1 MSPPSPRRRSIAA
14 DVCVVGAGP
23 AGVAAACRA
32 AEAGRRVALLDEGFG
47 PGGQIW
53 RHAPAGPP
61 PAEARPWLERLSRS
75 GAEVLRH
82 AALFEARRAGAGF
95 RLSAELR
102 TDGGPARLDVDAR
115 AVVLATGARELL
127 LPFPGWTLPG
137 VAGAGGLQALV
148 KGGLDVRG
156 KRVVLGGTGPL
167 LLAAAEALA
176 HAGAEVVAVAEQA
189 GTAALAGL
197 GLRLFGKPGKLGQAL
212 RLGRALG
219 PRLRTGTWIERAEGK
234 DAVEAVVLT
243 DGRREERVACDLLG
257 ASFGLVPSAE
267 AARLLGAAVA
277 AGAVT
282 VGDHQ
287 KTSVPGL
294 FAAGEL
300 CGVAGVEVALA
311 EGQLAGL
318 AAAGLPIEPAL
329 AADRRAGRDFAR
341 AMDRAYALRPE
352 VLRPL
357 APALVVCRCEDVRA
371 GDLDAA
377 GATSAREAKLAT
389 RAGMGPCQG
398 RVCGAALE
406 RLRGHE
412 PATPRSP
419 IVPVSLSTLLE
430 E

>member
-1 MSPPSPRRRSIAA
+1 MSAARPSRRRLAA

-32 AEAGRRVALLDEGFG
+32 AEGGRKVAVLDEGFG

-53 RHAPAGPP
+53 RHAPAGAP

-82 AALFEARRAGAGF
+82 AALFEARCAGDGF
-95 RLSAELR
+95 RLSAEHR
-102 TDGGPARLDVDAR
+102 EGGGPVRLDVDAR

-148 KGGLDVRG
+148 KGGLEVRG
-156 KRVVLGGTGPL
+156 KRIVLGGTGPL
-167 LLAAAEALA
+167 LLAAAEALE

-197 GLRLFGKPGKLGQAL
+197 GLRLLGKPGKLGQAL
-212 RLGRALG
+212 RLGRTLG
-219 PRLRTGTWIERAEGK
+219 SRLRAGTWIVRAEGTGG
-234 DAVEAVVLT
+234 VEAVVLT
-243 DGRREERVACDLLG
+243 DGRREERLACELLG
-257 ASFGLVPSAE
+257 VSFGLVPSAE
-267 AARLLGAAVA
+267 AARLLGAAA
-277 AGAVT
+277 SGGAVA
-282 VGDHQ
+282 VNDHQ
-287 KTSVPGL
+287 ETSVPGL

-318 AAAGLPIEPAL
+318 AAAGLPPEPAPV
-329 AADRRAGRDFAR
+329 AERRTGRDFAR

-352 VLRPL
+352 LLRPL
-357 APALVVCRCEDVRA
+357 APDLVVCRCEDVRA
-371 GDLDAA
+371 GELDAA

-389 RAGMGPCQG
+389 RTGMGPCQG

-406 RLRGHE
+406 RLRGLE

-419 IVPVSLSTLLE
+419 IVPVALSTLLE